1 MKKDNKRSNRVVKI
15 IITVLIIL
23 VLLCCVP
30 VIILAVKYHRTSYI
44 NEAPVERSDSYVRPE
59 YPEVII
65 GSDGISDLPEETE
78 EPITEPETETELV
91 TETEPVTDTEPE
103 DTTYRAPRDT
113 EAPTIETARP
123 KPATDDTKAPTT
135 TKPSETTKPSAPV
148 TTKTAETTESK
159 NNSFGTSPNA
169 VSVYSKKYPMY
180 SVKQKNK
187 DIINILVMGTD
198 ARDVTIER
206 GRSDTMLIVS
216 YNKKTAEV
224 KMVSLLR
231 DALVPIQDHDWNRLN
246 TAYAFGGAGLAINTM
261 NDLFGLDLQNFVVID
276 FTGAAEF
283 IDKIGGV
290 DVNLT
295 KAEVDYYSAF
305 IHQDLVVGMNHMDS
319 KLAMA
324 HMQNRTTDSDFG
336 RARRQRDVITAVM
349 NKILTGMS
357 ITEISD
363 LIDYAMT
370 IVKTNIPATTLVSLA
385 TSVLSNASKLSF
397 SSQQVPYADSYQFA
411 WYNRMA
417 ILSFDIDEAA
427 ERLCEFIYGE

>member
-1 MKKDNKRSNRVVKI
+1 MKNESKKKGRAVKI
-15 IITVLIIL
+15 IITALIIL
-23 VLLCCVP
+23 ILLCIIP
-30 VIILAVKYHRTSYI
+30 VIIVLVKYHRTSYI
-44 NEAPVERSDSYVRPE
+44 NETPVERSDSYVRPE
-59 YPEVII
+59 YPEIII
-65 GSDGISDLPEETE
+65 GSEGITDMTDESE
-78 EPITEPETETELV
+78 EPITEPVTETETE
-91 TETEPVTDTEPE
+91 TETEPVTDEVTEA

-113 EAPTIETARP
+113 QPPTIETARP
-123 KPATDDTKAPTT
+123 T
-135 TKPSETTKPSAPV
+135 PV
-148 TTKTAETTESK
+148 TTAASTDKPSTTQSTTKAETTENK
-159 NNSFGTSPNA
+159 NNSFGTATNA
-169 VSVYSKKYPMY
+169 VSVYSKKYPIY
-180 SVKQKNK
+180 SVAQKNK

-224 KMVSLLR
+224 KLVSLLR

-290 DVNLT
+290 DVTLT
-295 KAEVDYYSAF
+295 QAEVNYYSNF
-305 IHQDLVVGMNHMDS
+305 INQDLVVGVNHMDS
-319 KLAMA
+319 TLAMT
-324 HMQNRTTDSDFG
+324 HMRNRSTDNDFG
-336 RARRQRDVITAVM
+336 RARRQRDVIMAVM
-349 NKILTGMS
+349 KKIMTGMS
-357 ITEISD
+357 ITEISN

-385 TSVLSNASKLSF
+385 ASILADASKLTF

-411 WYNRMA
+411 WYKQMA

-427 ERLCEFIYGE
+427 KRVNEFIYGK

>member
-1 MKKDNKRSNRVVKI
+1 MKNESNKKGRAVKI
-15 IITVLIIL
+15 IITALIIL
-23 VLLCCVP
+23 ILLCIIP
-30 VIILAVKYHRTSYI
+30 VIIVLVKYHRTSYI
-44 NEAPVERSDSYVRPE
+44 NETPVERSDSYVRPE
-59 YPEVII
+59 YPEIII
-65 GSDGISDLPEETE
+65 GSDGITDMTDESE
-78 EPITEPETETELV
+78 EPITEPVTETETE
-91 TETEPVTDTEPE
+91 TETEPVTDEVTEA

-113 EAPTIETARP
+113 QPPTIETARP
-123 KPATDDTKAPTT
+123 T
-135 TKPSETTKPSAPV
+135 PV
-148 TTKTAETTESK
+148 TTAASTDKPSTPQSTTKAETTENK
-159 NNSFGTSPNA
+159 NNSFGTATNA
-169 VSVYSKKYPMY
+169 VSVYSKKYPIY
-180 SVKQKNK
+180 SVAQKNK

-224 KMVSLLR
+224 KLVSLLR

-290 DVNLT
+290 DVTLT
-295 KAEVDYYSAF
+295 QAEVNYYSNF
-305 IHQDLVVGMNHMDS
+305 INQDLVVGVNHMDS
-319 KLAMA
+319 TLAMT
-324 HMQNRTTDSDFG
+324 HMRNRSTDNDFG
-336 RARRQRDVITAVM
+336 RARRQRDVIMAVM
-349 NKILTGMS
+349 KKITTGMS
-357 ITEISD
+357 ITEISN

-385 TSVLSNASKLSF
+385 ASILADASKLTF

-411 WYNRMA
+411 WYKQMA

-427 ERLCEFIYGE
+427 KRVNEFIYGK

>member
-1 MKKDNKRSNRVVKI
+1 MKNESKKKGRAVKI
-15 IITVLIIL
+15 IITALIIL
-23 VLLCCVP
+23 ILLCIIP
-30 VIILAVKYHRTSYI
+30 VIIVLVKYHRTSYI
-44 NEAPVERSDSYVRPE
+44 NETPVERSDSYVRPE
-59 YPEVII
+59 YPEIII
-65 GSDGISDLPEETE
+65 GSEGITDMTDESE
-78 EPITEPETETELV
+78 EPITEPVTETETE
-91 TETEPVTDTEPE
+91 TETEPVTDEVTEA

-113 EAPTIETARP
+113 QPPTVETARP
-123 KPATDDTKAPTT
+123 I
-135 TKPSETTKPSAPV
+135 PV
-148 TTKTAETTESK
+148 TTAASTDKPSTPQSTTKAETTENK
-159 NNSFGTSPNA
+159 NNSFGTATNA
-169 VSVYSKKYPMY
+169 VSVYSKKYPIY
-180 SVKQKNK
+180 SVAQKNK

-224 KMVSLLR
+224 KLVSLLR

-290 DVNLT
+290 DVTLT
-295 KAEVDYYSAF
+295 QAEVNYYSNF
-305 IHQDLVVGMNHMDS
+305 INQDLVVGVNHMDS
-319 KLAMA
+319 TLAMT
-324 HMQNRTTDSDFG
+324 HMRNRSTDNDFG
-336 RARRQRDVITAVM
+336 RARRQRDVIMAVM
-349 NKILTGMS
+349 KKITTGMS
-357 ITEISD
+357 ITEISN

-385 TSVLSNASKLSF
+385 ASILADASKLTF

-411 WYNRMA
+411 WYKQMA

-427 ERLCEFIYGE
+427 KRVNEFIYGK

>member
-1 MKKDNKRSNRVVKI
+1 MKNESKKKGRAVKI
-15 IITVLIIL
+15 IITALIIL
-23 VLLCCVP
+23 ILLCIIP
-30 VIILAVKYHRTSYI
+30 VIIVLVKYHRTSYI
-44 NEAPVERSDSYVRPE
+44 NETPVERSDSYVRPE
-59 YPEVII
+59 YPEIII
-65 GSDGISDLPEETE
+65 GSEGITDMTDESE
-78 EPITEPETETELV
+78 EPITEPVTETETE
-91 TETEPVTDTEPE
+91 TETEPVTDEVTEA

-113 EAPTIETARP
+113 QPPTIETARP
-123 KPATDDTKAPTT
+123 T
-135 TKPSETTKPSAPV
+135 PV
-148 TTKTAETTESK
+148 TTAASTDKPSTPQSTTKAETTENK
-159 NNSFGTSPNA
+159 NNSFGTATNA
-169 VSVYSKKYPMY
+169 VSVYSKKYPIY
-180 SVKQKNK
+180 SVAQKNK

-224 KMVSLLR
+224 KLVSLLR

-290 DVNLT
+290 DVTLT
-295 KAEVDYYSAF
+295 QAEVNYYSNF
-305 IHQDLVVGMNHMDS
+305 INQDLVVGVNHMDS
-319 KLAMA
+319 TLAMT
-324 HMQNRTTDSDFG
+324 HMRNRSTDNDFG
-336 RARRQRDVITAVM
+336 RARRQRDVIMAVM
-349 NKILTGMS
+349 KKIMTGMS
-357 ITEISD
+357 ITEISN

-385 TSVLSNASKLSF
+385 ASILADASKLTF

-411 WYNRMA
+411 WYKQMA

-427 ERLCEFIYGE
+427 KRVNEFIYGK

>member
-1 MKKDNKRSNRVVKI
+1 MKNESKKKGRAVKI
-15 IITVLIIL
+15 IITALIIL
-23 VLLCCVP
+23 ILLCIIP
-30 VIILAVKYHRTSYI
+30 VIIVLVKYHRTSYI
-44 NEAPVERSDSYVRPE
+44 NETPVERSDSYVRPE
-59 YPEVII
+59 YPEIII
-65 GSDGISDLPEETE
+65 GSEGITDMTDESE
-78 EPITEPETETELV
+78 EPITEPVTETETE
-91 TETEPVTDTEPE
+91 TETEPVTDEVTEA

-113 EAPTIETARP
+113 QPPTIETARP
-123 KPATDDTKAPTT
+123 I
-135 TKPSETTKPSAPV
+135 PV
-148 TTKTAETTESK
+148 TTAASTDKPSTPQSTTKAETTENK
-159 NNSFGTSPNA
+159 NNSFGTATNA
-169 VSVYSKKYPMY
+169 VSVYSKKYPIY
-180 SVKQKNK
+180 SVAQKNK

-224 KMVSLLR
+224 KLVSMLR

-290 DVNLT
+290 DVTLT
-295 KAEVDYYSAF
+295 QAEVNYYSNF
-305 IHQDLVVGMNHMDS
+305 INQDLVVGVNHMDS
-319 KLAMA
+319 TLAMT
-324 HMQNRTTDSDFG
+324 HMRNRSTDNDFG
-336 RARRQRDVITAVM
+336 RARRQRDVIMAVM
-349 NKILTGMS
+349 KKITTGMS
-357 ITEISD
+357 ITEISN

-385 TSVLSNASKLSF
+385 ASILADASKLTF

-411 WYNRMA
+411 WYKQMA

-427 ERLCEFIYGE
+427 KRVNEFIYGK

>member
-1 MKKDNKRSNRVVKI
+1 MKNENKKKGRVAMI

-23 VLLCCVP
+23 ILLCAIP
-30 VIILAVKYHRTSYI
+30 VVILLVKYHRTSFI
-44 NEAPVERSDSYVRPE
+44 NETPVERSDSYVRPE
-59 YPEVII
+59 YPELIT
-65 GSDGISDLPEETE
+65 GSEGISDLPEEDE
-78 EPITEPETETELV
+78 EPITEPP
-91 TETEPVTDTEPE
+91 ETEPVTETETE
-103 DTTYRAPRDT
+103 TETDEATSADTTYRAPRDT
-113 EAPTIETARP
+113 QAPTVETARP
-123 KPATDDTKAPTT
+123 KPADT
-135 TKPSETTKPSAPV
+135 TKPSTGSAGTTKPADQ
-148 TTKTAETTESK
+148 TTKTETTENK
-159 NNSFGTSPNA
+159 NNSFGTATNA

-180 SVKQKNK
+180 SVAQKNK

-224 KMVSLLR
+224 KLVSMLR
-231 DALVPIQDHDWNRLN
+231 DALVPIEDHDWNRLN

-276 FTGAAEF
+276 FTGAAAF

-305 IHQDLVVGMNHMDS
+305 IKQDLVVGVNHMDS
-319 KLAMA
+319 ELAMT
-324 HMQNRTTDSDFG
+324 HMRNRSTDNDFG
-336 RARRQRDVITAVM
+336 RARRQRDVIMAVM
-349 NKILTGMS
+349 KKITTGMS
-357 ITEISD
+357 IGEISE

-385 TSVLSNASKLSF
+385 ASILGDASRLSF

-411 WYNRMA
+411 WYKRMA

-427 ERLCEFIYGE
+427 KRVNEFIYGK

>member
-1 MKKDNKRSNRVVKI
+1 MKNESKKKGRAVKI
-15 IITVLIIL
+15 IITALIIL
-23 VLLCCVP
+23 ILLCIIP
-30 VIILAVKYHRTSYI
+30 VIIVLVKYHRTSYI
-44 NEAPVERSDSYVRPE
+44 NETPVERSDSYVRPE
-59 YPEVII
+59 YPEIII
-65 GSDGISDLPEETE
+65 GSDGITDMTDESE
-78 EPITEPETETELV
+78 EPITEPVTETETE
-91 TETEPVTDTEPE
+91 TETEPVTDEVTEA

-113 EAPTIETARP
+113 QPPTIETARP
-123 KPATDDTKAPTT
+123 T
-135 TKPSETTKPSAPV
+135 PV
-148 TTKTAETTESK
+148 TTAASTDKPSTPQSTTKAETTENK
-159 NNSFGTSPNA
+159 NNSFGTATNA
-169 VSVYSKKYPMY
+169 VSVYSKKYPIY
-180 SVKQKNK
+180 SVAQKNK

-224 KMVSLLR
+224 KLVSLLR

-290 DVNLT
+290 DVTLT
-295 KAEVDYYSAF
+295 QAEVNYYSNF
-305 IHQDLVVGMNHMDS
+305 INQDLVVGVNHMDS
-319 KLAMA
+319 TLAMT
-324 HMQNRTTDSDFG
+324 HMRNRSTDNDFG
-336 RARRQRDVITAVM
+336 RARRQRDVIMAVM
-349 NKILTGMS
+349 KKITTGMS
-357 ITEISD
+357 ITEISN

-385 TSVLSNASKLSF
+385 ASILADASKLTF

-411 WYNRMA
+411 WYKQMA

-427 ERLCEFIYGE
+427 KRVNEFIYGK

>member
-1 MKKDNKRSNRVVKI
+1 MKNEKKKGRAAKI

-23 VLLCCVP
+23 ILLCLIP
-30 VIILAVKYHRTSYI
+30 VVIVLVKYHRTSYI

-59 YPEVII
+59 YPEVIT
-65 GSDGISDLPEETE
+65 GSEGITDFPDESDETTT
-78 EPITEPETETELV
+78 EPITETEETTAETTEAV
-91 TETEPVTDTEPE
+91 TEE
-103 DTTYRAPRDT
+103 TTYRAPRDT
-113 EAPTIETARP
+113 QPPNVETARP
-123 KPATDDTKAPTT
+123 KPTTTQPSTGTTT
-135 TKPSETTKPSAPV
+135 TKPSDQ
-148 TTKTAETTESK
+148 TTKTETTANP
-159 NNSFGTSPNA
+159 NNSFGTATNA
-169 VSVYSKKYPMY
+169 VSVYSKKYPIY
-180 SVKQKNK
+180 SVAQKNK

-224 KMVSLLR
+224 KLVSMLR
-231 DALVPIQDHDWNRLN
+231 DALVPIEDHDWNRLN

-290 DVNLT
+290 DVTLT

-305 IHQDLVVGMNHMDS
+305 IKQDLVVGVNHMDS
-319 KLAMA
+319 ELAMT
-324 HMQNRTTDSDFG
+324 HMRNRSTDNDFG

-349 NKILTGMS
+349 KKITTGMS
-357 ITEISD
+357 LTEISE

-370 IVKTNIPATTLVSLA
+370 IVKTNIPATDRK
-385 TSVLSNASKLSF
+385 SV
-397 SSQQVPYADSYQFA
+397 V
-411 WYNRMA
+411 
-417 ILSFDIDEAA
+417 
-427 ERLCEFIYGE
+427 

>member
-1 MKKDNKRSNRVVKI
+1 MKNESKKKGRAVKI
-15 IITVLIIL
+15 IITALIIL
-23 VLLCCVP
+23 ILLCIIP
-30 VIILAVKYHRTSYI
+30 VIIVLVKYHRTSYI
-44 NEAPVERSDSYVRPE
+44 NETPVERSDSYVRPE
-59 YPEVII
+59 YPEIII
-65 GSDGISDLPEETE
+65 GSEGITDMTDESE
-78 EPITEPETETELV
+78 EPITEPVIETETE
-91 TETEPVTDTEPE
+91 TETEPVTDEVTEA

-113 EAPTIETARP
+113 QPPTIETARP
-123 KPATDDTKAPTT
+123 T
-135 TKPSETTKPSAPV
+135 PV
-148 TTKTAETTESK
+148 TTAASTDKPSTPQSTTKAETTENK
-159 NNSFGTSPNA
+159 NNSFGTATNA
-169 VSVYSKKYPMY
+169 VSVYSKKYPIY
-180 SVKQKNK
+180 SVAQKNK

-216 YNKKTAEV
+216 YNRKTAEV
-224 KMVSLLR
+224 KLVSMLR

-290 DVNLT
+290 DVTLT
-295 KAEVDYYSAF
+295 QAEVNYYSNF
-305 IHQDLVVGMNHMDS
+305 INQDLVVGVNHMDS
-319 KLAMA
+319 TLAMT
-324 HMQNRTTDSDFG
+324 HMRNRSTDNDFG
-336 RARRQRDVITAVM
+336 RARRQRDVIMAVM
-349 NKILTGMS
+349 KKITTGMS
-357 ITEISD
+357 ITEISN

-385 TSVLSNASKLSF
+385 ASILADASKLTF

-411 WYNRMA
+411 WYKQMA

-427 ERLCEFIYGE
+427 KRVNEFIYGK